1 MGRPKKNKEQK
12 EELKGA
18 IAKGFIDLESYQDI
32 AQLAERRGEIIVNL
46 QRRIDAYEA
55 DMKGMQD
62 KLKFCEN
69 NDQRIV
75 DTVVE
80 TLSKLESGLLHG
92 LKDLGE
98 ITAEDV
104 SYNMNLVKRII
115 TKKHGRK

>member
-1 MGRPKKNKEQK
+1 MGRPKKNKE
-12 EELKGA
+12 EEKKN
-18 IAKGFIDLESYQDI
+18 IVAKGFIDVETHNDI
-32 AQLAERRGEIIVNL
+32 AQLAERRGQIIATL
-46 QRRIDAYEA
+46 QQRISGYEA
-55 DMKGMQD
+55 DVKGLQD
-62 KLKFCEN
+62 KLKFCES

-75 DTVVE
+75 DSVVE
-80 TLSKLESGLLHG
+80 TLCKLESGLLHG

>member
-1 MGRPKKNKEQK
+1 MGKTKNKEEEK
-12 EELKGA
+12 EKSVVA
-18 IAKGFIDLESYQDI
+18 QGFIDIKSYEEI
-32 AQLAERRGEIIVNL
+32 AEFAERRGEIIATL
-46 QRRIDAYEA
+46 QQRIAGYEA
-55 DMKGMQD
+55 DIKGLQD
-62 KLKFCEN
+62 KLKFCES

>member
-1 MGRPKKNKEQK
+1 MGRIKKDK
-12 EELKGA
+12 EEEKKSVV
-18 IAKGFIDLESYQDI
+18 AKGFIDFETHGYIAEI
-32 AQLAERRGEIIVNL
+32 AQKRAEIIATL
-46 QRRIDAYEA
+46 QQRIGGYES
-55 DMKGMQD
+55 DIKGLQER
-62 KLKFCEN
+62 LNFCES

-75 DTVVE
+75 DSVVE
-80 TLSKLESGLLHG
+80 TLCKLESGLIHG